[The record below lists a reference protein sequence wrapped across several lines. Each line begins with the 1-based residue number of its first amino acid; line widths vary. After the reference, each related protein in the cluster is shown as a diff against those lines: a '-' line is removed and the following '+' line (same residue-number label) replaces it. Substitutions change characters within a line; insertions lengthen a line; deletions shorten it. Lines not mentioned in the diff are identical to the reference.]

1 MDGEISLEKLT
12 KYLKDPVRM
21 QKMFDAVSLKKRV
34 EAELSKTNNDLAMFS
49 SLDFDGTG

>member
-1 MDGEISLEKLT
+1 MDGEVSLEKLT
-12 KYLKDPVRM
+12 ECLKDPGKM

-34 EAELSKTNNDLAMFS
+34 EAEFSKTNNDLAMFS

>member
-1 MDGEISLEKLT
+1 MDGEVSLEKLT

-21 QKMFDAVSLKKRV
+21 QKIFDAVSLKRCV
-34 EAELSKTNNDLAMFS
+34 EAELSKATNDLAMFS